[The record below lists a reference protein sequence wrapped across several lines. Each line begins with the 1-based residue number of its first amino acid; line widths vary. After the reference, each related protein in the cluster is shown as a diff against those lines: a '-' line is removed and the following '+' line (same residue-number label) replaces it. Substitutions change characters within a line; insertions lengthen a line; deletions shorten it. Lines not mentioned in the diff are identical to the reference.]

1 MRYLVEVDNDREVLV
16 KVSKER
22 LDEFWHMATRL
33 KGNGAYVY
41 VLSVL
46 GLLDDELMPNWR

>member
-22 LDEFWHMATRL
+22 LDEFWRMATRL
-33 KGNGAYVY
+33 KGNGAYIY